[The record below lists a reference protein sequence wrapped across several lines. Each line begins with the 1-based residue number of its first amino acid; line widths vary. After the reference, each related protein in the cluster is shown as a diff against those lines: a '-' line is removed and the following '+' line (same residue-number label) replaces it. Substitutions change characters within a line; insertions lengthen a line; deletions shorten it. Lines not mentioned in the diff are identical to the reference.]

1 MIGVEKNASTDEIR
15 RAYKKKALKMHPNK
29 GGDPEKVIFCLEI
42 FFLNFFH
49 YKSSKSSHMPMKSY
63 QIPKKEIFMIVVESR
78 QLITVECQAQ
88 V

>member
-42 FFLNFFH
+42 FFFKFF
-49 YKSSKSSHMPMKSY
+49 P
-63 QIPKKEIFMIVVESR
+63 
-78 QLITVECQAQ
+78 L
-88 V
+88 